1 MSFIKTDDNVELFY
15 ESTGE
20 GEPIIFVHE
29 FAGDYRSWEPQVN
42 YFSRYNRCITYN
54 ARGYYPS
61 DVPKEE
67 ISYSQERAWKDI
79 ICIMDQLD
87 IEKAHIVGLSMGGFA
102 TLHFGINEPERA
114 KSLVIAGCGYGA
126 IPIDKATYDKKA
138 NFSSVALETAKN
150 IIQKGMNKVGAE
162 YALGP
167 SRVQFQN
174 KDPKGWQ
181 LFNDFLITHDSIGSA
196 NTLLGVQNKRPNLYE
211 LEKEISNIKTP
222 TLIINGDEDDMC
234 LEVGL
239 FLKRTIKTSGLFIVP
254 KTGHTINLEEPNLFN
269 NYLSEFYSAINAKSW
284 NERDQRANIIKV

>member
-61 DVPKEE
+61 DVPKKE

-181 LFNDFLITHDSIGSA
+181 LFNDFLINHDSIGSA

>member
-181 LFNDFLITHDSIGSA
+181 LFNDFLINHDSIGSA

-269 NYLSEFYSAINAKSW
+269 SYLSEFYSAINAKSW

>member
-20 GEPIIFVHE
+20 GEPLIFVHE

-181 LFNDFLITHDSIGSA
+181 LFNDFLINHDAIGSA